1 MAFGLTTELYDLNN
15 AGLFERNA
23 MIICMAIF

>member
-1 MAFGLTTELYDLNN
+1 MAFGLTTALYNPKN
-15 AGLFERNA
+15 AGLFELNA